1 MRGKVRVLAF
11 IVTAFAAATSAFHGA
26 SAQDTVRERQRE
38 AVELNSAPWGYWGP
52 DASKYSTWTTHSNR
66 LIPVYTFGIDLQP
79 VNGTNSVYRNA
90 DKLEALYGGLPTDT
104 LNPAAEYFDQ
114 TDVYRL
120 QKLAAASGKKYII
133 LLVFDGMD
141 WWTTWAAA
149 NYKAGKVAYREG
161 RGTGLHFQDY
171 RGPQNAPVKT
181 DYGYFVTSPLGTGI
195 TVDVNAQKTKR
206 SSKEVRGGYAFEVA
220 GTTPWS
226 IAQDPDYIIG
236 KGKIKHPYTDSS
248 SSATSMTAGIKTY
261 NEAVNVTADGKQVET
276 IAHQLQRQGWSVGVV
291 TSVPIS
297 HATPA
302 CAYSHN
308 VDRDDY
314 QDLTRDLLGLPS
326 VSHPKQPLPGVDLL
340 LGGGWGEVKATDGNQ
355 GKNFVPGNRY
365 LTEADRNTINVQ
377 HGGKYTM
384 TERTPGA
391 AGKLVLHDAMNAAI
405 KNKTRLFGFFGVK
418 NGHLPFRT
426 ADGNYDP
433 TISIAKRTTNPDDI
447 AAGKPEVYT
456 ADDLRENPTLPELT
470 DVALRYLHARGKPFW
485 LMIESGDVDW
495 GNHANNIDNAIGAV
509 HSGDAAFR
517 VITDWVEKH
526 NAWDD
531 TAVIVTADHGH
542 YLTITRPDMLLP

>member
-1 MRGKVRVLAF
+1 MFGSVRF
-11 IVTAFAAATSAFHGA
+11 IVIATLVCSVALA
-26 SAQDTVRERQRE
+26 ISNIALAEDTVRERQRE

-52 DASKYSTWTTHSNR
+52 DSTKYSTWTSHSNR
-66 LIPVYTFGIDLQP
+66 LIPIYTFGLDLQP
-79 VNGTNSVYRNA
+79 VAGLNSVYRSA
-90 DKLEALYGGLPTDT
+90 EKLTALYGGMPTET
-104 LNPAAEYFDQ
+104 LNPAADYCDQ

-120 QKLAAASGKKYII
+120 QKLAAASGKKHII

-149 NYKAGKVAYREG
+149 NYKMGKVAYREG

-171 RGPQNAPVKT
+171 RGSKETPVKS
-181 DYGYFVTSPLGTGI
+181 DYGYFVTSPLATGI
-195 TVDVNAQKTKR
+195 TVDVNSQKTKR
-206 SSKEVRGGYAFEVA
+206 STKEVRGGYAFEVA

-226 IAQDPDYIIG
+226 IAQDPEYPIG
-236 KGKIKHPYTDSS
+236 KGKIVHPYTDSS
-248 SSATSMTAGIKTY
+248 ASATSMTAGIKTY
-261 NEAVNVTADGKQVET
+261 NEAINVTADGKQVET
-276 IAHQLQRQGWSVGVV
+276 IAHQLQKQGWSVGVV

-302 CAYSHN
+302 CAYAHN

-314 QDLTRDLLGLPS
+314 QDLSRDLLGLPS
-326 VSHPKQPLPGVDLL
+326 ISHPKQPLPGVDLL
-340 LGGGWGEVKATDGNQ
+340 LGGGWGELKETDGPQ

-365 LTEADRNTINVQ
+365 LTDADRTAINVQ
-377 HGGKYTM
+377 HGGKYTVA
-384 TERTPGA
+384 ERTRGA
-391 AGKLVLHDAMNAAI
+391 AGKLVLHDAASAAI

-426 ADGNYDP
+426 ANGDYTP

-447 AAGKPEVYT
+447 AAGKAEVYT
-456 ADDLRENPTLPELT
+456 PEDLRENPTLPEYT
-470 DVALRYLHARGKPFW
+470 ATALRYLHAQGKPFW
-485 LMIESGDVDW
+485 LMVESGDVDW

-509 HSGDAAFR
+509 HSGDAAFK
-517 VITDWVEKH
+517 VITDWVEAN

-542 YLTITRPDMLLP
+542 YLTITRPDLLLP

>member
-1 MRGKVRVLAF
+1 MRVDFRTVILTTIALF
-11 IVTAFAAATSAFHGA
+11 LMTLFSISSRAE
-26 SAQDTVRERQRE
+26 DTVRERQRE

-52 DASKYSTWTTHSNR
+52 DSTKYSTWTTHSNR
-66 LIPVYTFGIDLQP
+66 LIPVYTFGIDLKP
-79 VNGTNSVYRNA
+79 VAGANSIYRDA
-90 DKLEALYGGLPTDT
+90 EKLTALYGGLPTET

-120 QKLAAASGKKYII
+120 QKLAAQSGKKYII
-133 LLVFDGMD
+133 LLIFDGMD

-171 RGPQNAPVKT
+171 RGSKDAPVTT
-181 DYGYFVTSPLGTGI
+181 DYGYFVTSPFGTGI
-195 TVDVNAQKTKR
+195 TYDINKQTTKR

-220 GTTPWS
+220 GSTPWAIPS
-226 IAQDPDYIIG
+226 DANYPIG

-248 SSATSMTAGIKTY
+248 SSATSMTSGIKTY
-261 NEAVNVTADGKQVET
+261 NEAINVTADGKRVET
-276 IAHQLQRQGWSVGVV
+276 IAHQLQKQGWSIGVV

-326 VSHPKQPLPGVDLL
+326 ISHAKQPLPGVDLL

-355 GKNFVPGNRY
+355 GKNYVPGNRY
-365 LTEADRNTINVQ
+365 LTEADQHAISAQ
-377 HGGKYTM
+377 HGGKYTIAQ
-384 TERTPGA
+384 RTPGEA
-391 AGKLVLHDAMNAAI
+391 AKLVLHDATTAAI
-405 KNKTRLFGFFGVK
+405 KNKTRLFGFFGVR

-426 ADGNYDP
+426 ANGDYTP
-433 TISIAKRTTNPDDI
+433 TISVAKRTTNPDDI

-456 ADDLRENPTLPELT
+456 PEDLRENPTLPEFT
-470 DVALRYLHARGKPFW
+470 AVALRYLQAQNKPFW
-485 LMIESGDVDW
+485 LMVESGDVDW
-495 GNHANNIDNAIGAV
+495 GNHANNIDNSIGAV
-509 HSGDAAFR
+509 HSGDAAFK
-517 VITDWVEKH
+517 VITDWVEAN
-526 NAWDD
+526 NAWND

-542 YLTITRPDMLLP
+542 YLTITRPDLLLP